1 MGFVLSIDVGTTN
14 IKAALVDENGHIV
27 GGAKGIGMKIEGDTS
42 GRAEHDPLK
51 LRTALYEVCRQA
63 INGRG
68 QEVDCLSLTSY
79 HFGLLLVDQAG
90 EPLTRISTF
99 VDITAQSHHPKF
111 LKAVGNAD
119 QMYLRTGCPP
129 IFQYPSN
136 RLHHLSTKDPG
147 LPGRTAHVLDSKSFL
162 MHELTGEYCTDYSTA
177 NSLGCLDI
185 HGHWDEAVIKA
196 TGFRKE
202 QFPRVID
209 GFSDKVPL
217 RDSVCQELGLRK
229 GTEISAGLYDGAAL
243 AAAITGFEPEI
254 AVGNF
259 GTSGMFRVPTLGP
272 VEDLEGGCIQSC
284 MLSPGFFFTG
294 AGINNCTIAT
304 NLLLNLLDLN
314 LDYLRGKELSQP
326 GSHGVMTFPYFSGER
341 DKIIG
346 NIGTGMV
353 LGLGVATTR
362 DDLSRSFL
370 EGVAFSFLFIKQKL
384 DPENQI
390 KEFRMGGGGTSNLQ
404 WMQIMADTLNLPVR
418 LTQDPEAGI
427 VGAASIARYGRGEA
441 LLASSRKIMQDARLI
456 EPIKENV
463 AIYQEL
469 AGRYFAVRES
479 LREPLLARQG
489 LSPLKKLKAK
499 PVSKEIDLL
508 RKAGRGKR

>member
-177 NSLGCLDI
+177 NSL
-185 HGHWDEAVIKA
+185 HGA
-196 TGFRKE
+196 
-202 QFPRVID
+202 
-209 GFSDKVPL
+209 
-217 RDSVCQELGLRK
+217 
-229 GTEISAGLYDGAAL
+229 
-243 AAAITGFEPEI
+243 
-254 AVGNF
+254 
-259 GTSGMFRVPTLGP
+259 
-272 VEDLEGGCIQSC
+272 
-284 MLSPGFFFTG
+284 
-294 AGINNCTIAT
+294 
-304 NLLLNLLDLN
+304 LLNCC
-314 LDYLRGKELSQP
+314 
-326 GSHGVMTFPYFSGER
+326 
-341 DKIIG
+341 
-346 NIGTGMV
+346 
-353 LGLGVATTR
+353 
-362 DDLSRSFL
+362 
-370 EGVAFSFLFIKQKL
+370 
-384 DPENQI
+384 
-390 KEFRMGGGGTSNLQ
+390 
-404 WMQIMADTLNLPVR
+404 
-418 LTQDPEAGI
+418 
-427 VGAASIARYGRGEA
+427 
-441 LLASSRKIMQDARLI
+441 
-456 EPIKENV
+456 
-463 AIYQEL
+463 
-469 AGRYFAVRES
+469 
-479 LREPLLARQG
+479 
-489 LSPLKKLKAK
+489 
-499 PVSKEIDLL
+499 
-508 RKAGRGKR
+508 

>member
-1 MGFVLSIDVGTTN
+1 M
-14 IKAALVDENGHIV
+14 
-27 GGAKGIGMKIEGDTS
+27 
-42 GRAEHDPLK
+42 
-51 LRTALYEVCRQA
+51 
-63 INGRG
+63 
-68 QEVDCLSLTSY
+68 
-79 HFGLLLVDQAG
+79 
-90 EPLTRISTF
+90 
-99 VDITAQSHHPKF
+99 
-111 LKAVGNAD
+111 
-119 QMYLRTGCPP
+119 
-129 IFQYPSN
+129 
-136 RLHHLSTKDPG
+136 
-147 LPGRTAHVLDSKSFL
+147 
-162 MHELTGEYCTDYSTA
+162 
-177 NSLGCLDI
+177 
-185 HGHWDEAVIKA
+185 
-196 TGFRKE
+196 
-202 QFPRVID
+202 ID

-353 LGLGVATTR
+353 LGLSVATTR